1 MHRQSL
7 GSPASKHLNAHG
19 VIVGGRDDG
28 SPAALPATESSHSIC
43 DEGEGRKSLK
53 RVSKAEK
60 YVHLIPLLTV
70 FCFLVLY
77 LSSHRPTENDLAQF
91 NGFKPFLKP
100 KGAIEAESGGIAD
113 LHGVLEIEKGDVLAI
128 RSLRNLRE
136 IDGRMSSKHRFHRKI
151 ANF

>member
-7 GSPASKHLNAHG
+7 GSPGSKNLNGHG

-28 SPAALPATESSHSIC
+28 FQAALPATESSHSNY

-91 NGFKPFLKP
+91 NGFKPFQKP
-100 KGAIEAESGGIAD
+100 KESGGIAD
-113 LHGVLEIEKGDVLAI
+113 LHGVLEIEKTDALAI

-136 IDGRMSSKHRFHRKI
+136 IDGRMNSRYRFHRKI